1 MKKLTQI
8 ICAVL
13 VGVLCLAALFACK
26 PQNQTDLGDLDIKF
40 DDNGDPLFNNVNLKI
55 WSVVGAPD
63 NKYLEKVNTMFNN
76 YYANNGVS
84 AKISTMNE
92 SEFYKSLPSVIR
104 SDPDNAP
111 DMILIHSERLTYF
124 ASSNIIVSMD
134 DYLNAAKA
142 NFNRDDYLAN
152 VMSECIYQDKTYGI
166 PLDEHAGVWF
176 YRSDVLAKNG
186 IEVPHTLDKLVEACN
201 KLVDL
206 NNRGR
211 LWFRTMS
218 GNSNEWRMGTVENFY
233 PLSMEYANGIVNG
246 WVPETALLQNGGS
259 MTDAQGRPNWNN
271 DALAT
276 VMQMF
281 RDMWQGYDSYPQTVT
296 YGNKTVT
303 YNGKFIEADAT
314 ESTMWK
320 RLGDCNTVFACEGP
334 WQIED
339 KLNEFEHV
347 FNGKLDQDGNAYQP
361 LDIIN
366 MSGLFALDPTSEN
379 ASKVYGVGH
388 AFCLTSTVAKNP
400 ERAVAAAFYAKYMTE
415 NAIDYTQGGHL
426 PANKKLL
433 TGEQFTTKDYYT
445 RYVQKICDPDT
456 LVFLGNT
463 RYFSEVYEGLKRA
476 FADNLSTQAT
486 FRTLTAK
493 EILDARFKE
502 AIRNIEN
509 IDDL

>member
-134 DYLNAAKA
+134 DYLNAAKV

-152 VMSECIYQDKTYGI
+152 VMSECIYRDKTYGI

-201 KLVDL
+201 KLVEL
-206 NNRGR
+206 NNSGR
-211 LWFRTMS
+211 LWFRAMS
-218 GNSNEWRMGTVENFY
+218 GNSNEWRMGT
-233 PLSMEYANGIVNG
+233 
-246 WVPETALLQNGGS
+246 
-259 MTDAQGRPNWNN
+259 
-271 DALAT
+271 AT
-276 VMQMF
+276 
-281 RDMWQGYDSYPQTVT
+281 TV
-296 YGNKTVT
+296 
-303 YNGKFIEADAT
+303 IP
-314 ESTMWK
+314 K
-320 RLGDCNTVFACEGP
+320 R
-334 WQIED
+334 
-339 KLNEFEHV
+339 
-347 FNGKLDQDGNAYQP
+347 
-361 LDIIN
+361 
-366 MSGLFALDPTSEN
+366 
-379 ASKVYGVGH
+379 
-388 AFCLTSTVAKNP
+388 
-400 ERAVAAAFYAKYMTE
+400 
-415 NAIDYTQGGHL
+415 
-426 PANKKLL
+426 
-433 TGEQFTTKDYYT
+433 
-445 RYVQKICDPDT
+445 
-456 LVFLGNT
+456 
-463 RYFSEVYEGLKRA
+463 
-476 FADNLSTQAT
+476 
-486 FRTLTAK
+486 
-493 EILDARFKE
+493 
-502 AIRNIEN
+502 
-509 IDDL
+509 